1 MNVDYNSFFFSHEN
15 SLILVSIFEAE
26 EFPMLLN
33 DLTDFSQPNNQTK
46 LLLYDDR
53 YSPLERMVNKGAPLP
68 KAPSPIGS
76 SSSLR
81 LGLGSGESVSNMSL
95 SQSRSRS
102 SSDFVDTSPSVDNQN
117 DDEKSEK
124 VVDGR
129 KPIQNPQN
137 SFMWGM
143 WQCENE
149 LTFLLDESDV
159 DSFPEGALTVSPQ
172 RWRLIKLGGRM
183 IEFDETG
190 IVTAMS
196 KIDSSIPSLNIST
209 ATTNCTLVP
218 EELLEQTLDC
228 LSESLGCPVRPYR

>member
-1 MNVDYNSFFFSHEN
+1 LNLSLYNDVQLSDSDISHSSCN
-15 SLILVSIFEAE
+15 
-26 EFPMLLN
+26 LLYYVN
-33 DLTDFSQPNNQTK
+33 KPQTK

-53 YSPLERMVNKGAPLP
+53 YSPLERMISKGIPLP
-68 KAPSPIGS
+68 KAVPSGSPEGS
-76 SSSLR
+76 SSSR
-81 LGLGSGESVSNMSL
+81 GLGLGSGESFSNMTLSQ

-102 SSDFVDTSPSVDNQN
+102 GSDFVDQSPSVENQNQN
-117 DDEKSEK
+117 DEDRCEK
-124 VVDGR
+124 VELR
-129 KPIQNPQN
+129 KPRVNGRN
-137 SFMWGM
+137 TFMWGL

-159 DSFPEGALTVSPQ
+159 DSFPEGSLTVSPQ

-183 IEFDETG
+183 IEFHETG
-190 IVTAMS
+190 IVSAMS

-228 LSESLGCPVRPYR
+228 LSEALGCPVRQYR

>member
-1 MNVDYNSFFFSHEN
+1 M
-15 SLILVSIFEAE
+15 
-26 EFPMLLN
+26 
-33 DLTDFSQPNNQTK
+33 
-46 LLLYDDR
+46 LYDER
-53 YSPLERMVNKGAPLP
+53 YSPLERMVSKGIPLP
-68 KAPSPIGS
+68 KALPPKSMPSSGSVLGSTSSFGIGS
-76 SSSLR
+76 VV
-81 LGLGSGESVSNMSL
+81 GSGVGSDVSL
-95 SQSRSRS
+95 VSRSRS
-102 SSDFVDTSPSVDNQN
+102 TSSASYEIGDR
-117 DDEKSEK
+117 
-124 VVDGR
+124 DGR
-129 KPIQNPQN
+129 ERN
-137 SFMWGM
+137 SFMWGF

-228 LSESLGCPVRPYR
+228 LSESLKCPVREYR